1 MLKGNPS
8 SGHYENPFS
17 LESVDNL
24 TTHLQKF
31 ISSFIEPKHIL
42 FSSGDCLPLNTQ
54 QMIRNCPKLGDDHS
68 TYQFILFSLSSC
80 ISFLPVMKYEVNFSI
95 NFIHSIVLILIFFF
109 DQINIVLIEYWQNSL
124 KINLCCL

>member
-1 MLKGNPS
+1 
-8 SGHYENPFS
+8 
-17 LESVDNL
+17 
-24 TTHLQKF
+24 
-31 ISSFIEPKHIL
+31 
-42 FSSGDCLPLNTQ
+42 
-54 QMIRNCPKLGDDHS
+54 MIRNCPKLGDDHS
-68 TYQFILFSLSSC
+68 TYQFILFSLSSY